1 MKVVLF
7 QAGVLEGSVLSR
19 VLGLER
25 LGFVAP

>member
-1 MKVVLF
+1 MKVILF
-7 QAGVLEGSVLSR
+7 QAGVLGRSLLSR

>member
-19 VLGLER
+19 VLGRER